1 MSIAQVGKGGCIN
14 ELLGLTLPSPAWVM
28 RDSRDVRGFPDVQ
41 YQQEIQTW
49 ASFFPLGFL
58 QVTFQTI
65 APDSKSQ
72 NHSHRMAEVGWD
84 LWGLFGPNPLLMQG
98 QSHQRGDL
106 KCPCQPASLLLRF
119 FDSLVVLLKLRRLF
133 LRAVCPG
140 PVLANR
146 TPLMDATL
154 CVTKCDPDMGN
165 CCRDGSCWDLGS
177 NDTAS
182 TA

>member
-1 MSIAQVGKGGCIN
+1 MYNISKRYSH
-14 ELLGLTLPSPAWVM
+14 GLAFSLW
-28 RDSRDVRGFPDVQ
+28 DFSRSHFRPQ
-41 YQQEIQTW
+41 HLT
-49 ASFFPLGFL
+49 A
-58 QVTFQTI
+58 
-65 APDSKSQ
+65 
-72 NHSHRMAEVGWD
+72 NHRITAIEWLRWD
-84 LWGLFGPNPLLMQG
+84 GTSWGLFGPNPLLMQG

-165 CCRDGSCWDLGS
+165 CCRDGPCWDLGS

-182 TA
+182 TAQFYKSTFFSRSLGREGLLVPFCIQGS